1 MLQKYGL
8 VEESKEFSN
17 SLLQRGAELL
27 KENKELRRLPIG
39 CLIRRTD
46 GYVYYGESGN
56 AGEDE
61 GETG

>member
-8 VEESKEFSN
+8 VEESKEFTN

-27 KENKELRRLPIG
+27 KENKELRRTQVFR
-39 CLIRRTD
+39 LIHRTD
-46 GYVYYGESGN
+46 SDVNYGESRD

-61 GETG
+61 GEAG